1 MAVTSGDF
9 YLQNNVKC
17 ANPTSPTLQVSTL
30 LSGSTALLADALHM
44 LSDFASYAIS
54 LAILWVTTSRAA
66 GPALHTCEATDA
78 DATVAAPDPCTACDD
93 AAGNDKKKS
102 GRALTYGYG
111 RVEVLG
117 ALGIILIVWV
127 ATGALVV
134 EAVKR
139 LADPPDVDGR
149 TVALTAIGGLG
160 VNAAGLY
167 KLIAVDP

>member
-102 GRALTYGYG
+102 GRALTYGY
-111 RVEVLG
+111 
-117 ALGIILIVWV
+117 
-127 ATGALVV
+127 
-134 EAVKR
+134 
-139 LADPPDVDGR
+139 P
-149 TVALTAIGGLG
+149 
-160 VNAAGLY
+160 
-167 KLIAVDP
+167 